1 MTNASLARLVFSAL
15 TVSAASFAGCAA
27 SPNAAE
33 KGMTEE
39 DAPLDGAYDSF
50 RAPTLL
56 GDLTFGRAE
65 RSEITSTQR
74 YLAWNFSLTASSA
87 VTVRTDVAMSGGR
100 EVDTVLYL
108 YREGPRGWGSAIAT
122 NDDRMGSLFSGLSR
136 TLEAGNYRVIVKG
149 YAASTRGAFS
159 ITADCT
165 GDGCGPARIECVFGD
180 RFGDLNPRISN
191 ATSSNY
197 TTPDGL
203 LPIHTQQ
210 ILSAMHLSRHP
221 EVTTVEGALALTQ
234 MGTAPELGL
243 QRSEIYD
250 TLGGRAYTAWRFV
263 LGDHFWGAIF
273 DQGTTHV
280 ATPIVDDIFE
290 GCTQGPQVCMLGPSF
305 YEFRTSLTVVSDNV
319 LRSSTGISAT
329 RRAQMVRAVQET
341 HPEVTNI
348 TQAFAAVD
356 GGEINE
362 RVRRDAA
369 SGRTFT
375 GYEYGAGDNS
385 YGAIFEGTTNVP
397 VGLIHDGDMFGC
409 TALR

>member
-1 MTNASLARLVFSAL
+1 MTNASLARLL
-15 TVSAASFAGCAA
+15 SAALALGATAFAGCAA
-27 SPNAAE
+27 SPNAAD
-33 KGMTEE
+33 KVATEE

-65 RSEITSTQR
+65 RSEITSSAR
-74 YLAWNFSLTASSA
+74 YLAWNFSVTASSP
-87 VTVRTDVAMSGGR
+87 VTVRTNVAMSGGR

-122 NDDRMGSLFSGLSR
+122 NDDHMGTLFSGLSR

-165 GDGCGPARIECVFGD
+165 GEGCGTAQNQCVFGE
-180 RFGDLNPRISN
+180 RFGDLDPRISIY
-191 ATSSNY
+191 SSSH

-203 LPIHTQQ
+203 SAIQTQQ
-210 ILSAMHLSRHP
+210 IVASMQLSGHP

-243 QRSEIYD
+243 QRSELYD

-273 DQGTTHV
+273 DQGTTRV

-290 GCTQGPQVCMLGPSF
+290 GCTQGPGVCALGVSFNDFRMLP
-305 YEFRTSLTVVSDNV
+305 VVSDTV
-319 LRSSTGISAT
+319 IRSSTGISAT
-329 RRAQMVRAVQET
+329 RRAQMVRAVQEVR
-341 HPEVTNI
+341 PEVTNV
-348 TQAFAAVD
+348 TQALASVD

-362 RVRRDAA
+362 RVRREPV

-375 GYEYGAGDNS
+375 AYEYGAGDNS
-385 YGAIFEGTTNVP
+385 YGAIFEGTSNVP
-397 VGLIHDGDMFGC
+397 VGLIRDGDMYGC
-409 TALR
+409 TVLR

>member
-1 MTNASLARLVFSAL
+1 MTNASLARFAFSAAL
-15 TVSAASFAGCAA
+15 TLAAASLGGCAA
-27 SPNAAE
+27 SPNAVDKAA
-33 KGMTEE
+33 TEE

-65 RSEITSTQR
+65 RSELTSAQR

-136 TLEAGNYRVIVKG
+136 TLDAGNYRVIVKG

-165 GDGCGPARIECVFGD
+165 GDGCGGAGIECVFGD
-180 RFGDLNPRISN
+180 RFGDINPRISLY
-191 ATSSNY
+191 SSSH
-197 TTPDGL
+197 TTPEGL
-203 LPIHTQQ
+203 SPIQTQQ
-210 ILSAMHLSRHP
+210 IIEAMRVARHP
-221 EVTTVEGALALTQ
+221 EVTTVAGALALTQ

-243 QRSEIYD
+243 QRSELYD

-273 DQGTTHV
+273 DQGTTRV
-280 ATPIVDDIFE
+280 ASPIVDDVFE
-290 GCTQGPQVCMLGPSF
+290 GCVQGPGVCMLGVSF
-305 YEFRTSLTVVSDNV
+305 NDFRMLPVVSDTV
-319 LRSSTGISAT
+319 LRSSTGLSAT
-329 RRAQMVRAVQET
+329 RRAQIVRAVQET
-341 HPEVTNI
+341 RPEITNI
-348 TQAFAAVD
+348 TQAFASVD

-362 RVRRDAA
+362 RVRRDTT
-369 SGRTFT
+369 SGRTFV
-375 GYEYGAGDNS
+375 GVEYGAGDNS
-385 YGAIFEGTTNVP
+385 YGAIFEGSSNVP
-397 VGLIHDGDMFGC
+397 VGLIRDGDMYGC

>member
-1 MTNASLARLVFSAL
+1 MTNASLARLVFSTAL
-15 TVSAASFAGCAA
+15 TLGAASLAGCAA

-74 YLAWNFSLTASSA
+74 YLAWNFSVSASSA

-165 GDGCGPARIECVFGD
+165 GDGCGPTRVECVFGD
-180 RFGDLNPRISN
+180 RFGDINPRISLY
-191 ATSSNY
+191 SSSH
-197 TTPDGL
+197 TTPEGL
-203 LPIHTQQ
+203 SPMQTQQ
-210 ILSAMHLSRHP
+210 IIEAMHIARHP

-243 QRSEIYD
+243 ERSELYD

-273 DQGTTHV
+273 DQGTTRV

-290 GCTQGPQVCMLGPSF
+290 GCTQGPQVCMLGVSF
-305 YEFRTSLTVVSDNV
+305 NDFRMLPVVSDNI

-341 HPEVTNI
+341 RPEITNI
-348 TQAFAAVD
+348 TQAFASVD

-362 RVRRDAA
+362 RVRRDAV
-369 SGRTFT
+369 SGRTFVA
-375 GYEYGAGDNS
+375 YEYGAGDSS
-385 YGAIFEGTTNVP
+385 YGAIFEGSTNVP
-397 VGLIHDGDMFGC
+397 VGLIRDGDMYGC